1 MPARSERSAGVVV
14 FRSDPAKPGGRVFL
28 LLDYGRFWDYPKG
41 HVERDEDDESAALRE
56 LAEET
61 GIKDASLVPGFRHEI
76 EYFFR
81 DKRKGLIRKTVVF
94 FLAETSRKR
103 VTLSHEHTGSAF
115 LPFDAARKRL
125 TYASARAVLDA
136 AGAFLG
142 EKPAESSLFSGV
154 SDKLSDRPGHNG

>member
-1 MPARSERSAGVVV
+1 MPARSERSAGVIV
-14 FRSDPAKPGGRVFL
+14 FRSDPPAVGGRVFL

-41 HVERDEDDESAALRE
+41 HVEKGEDDETAALRE

-61 GIKDASLVPGFRHEI
+61 GIKDASLLPGFRHEI

-103 VTLSHEHTGSAF
+103 VTVSHEHEGYVF

-125 TYASARAVLDA
+125 TYPSARAVLDA
-136 AGAFLG
+136 AAAFLG
-142 EKPAESSLFSGV
+142 SPPVEKTLF
-154 SDKLSDRPGHNG
+154 

>member
-1 MPARSERSAGVVV
+1 MPTRSERSAGVIV
-14 FRSDPAKPGGRVFL
+14 FRSDPSAPGGRVFL

-41 HVERDEDDESAALRE
+41 HVEKGEDDETAALRE
-56 LAEET
+56 LVEET
-61 GIKDASLVPGFRHEI
+61 GIKDASLVLGFRHEI
-76 EYFFR
+76 QYFFR

-103 VTLSHEHTGSAF
+103 IRLSHEHEGSAF

-136 AGAFLG
+136 AATFFGAKKV
-142 EKPAESSLFSGV
+142 ENTLFSDV
-154 SDKLSDRPGHNG
+154 